1 MVEMEVQ
8 GITLDPTTNMP
19 IVILKSKEGAKIL
32 PIWIGIFEANSIAT
46 VLENVQTP
54 RPMTYD
60 LMVNLI
66 DSLSAKVDS
75 IKIHTLQDNT
85 YYASVVIIDRN
96 GTKIEIDSRPS
107 DAINVALRT
116 ESPIYVS
123 EQLLEIDNEEKIDEE
138 DIKEWLE
145 SLKPEDFEKNIEF

>member
-123 EQLLEIDNEEKIDEE
+123 QQLLEIDNEEKIDEE

>member
-85 YYASVVIIDRN
+85 YYASVVIIDKN

-123 EQLLEIDNEEKIDEE
+123 KQLLEIDTEEKIDEE

>member
-85 YYASVVIIDRN
+85 YYASVVIIDKN